1 VGLSVVVI
9 FLFHLQSL
17 DLSTQILQN
26 LRKRGNHCN
35 IGYNTKI
42 MVLPLIIIKKKINEE
57 YKDLFHEDN
66 LSFFIC
72 FGVGLIF

>member
-9 FLFHLQSL
+9 FLFHLHSL

-26 LRKRGNHCN
+26 LRKREKHCN

-42 MVLPLIIIKKKINEE
+42 MVLPLIKKKINEE